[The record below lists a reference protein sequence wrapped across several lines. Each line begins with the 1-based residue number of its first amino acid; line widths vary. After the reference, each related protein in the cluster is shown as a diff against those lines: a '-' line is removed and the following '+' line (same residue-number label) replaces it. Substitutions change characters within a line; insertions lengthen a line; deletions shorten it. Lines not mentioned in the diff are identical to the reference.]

1 MRACM
6 HACSDSGVA
15 AAQMTT
21 GAPCISII
29 GGLTPIFRGTITVHN
44 KAFQQ
49 SVTLEF
55 RRDSAWKSLAFKE
68 VVKDGVGCTSWILY
82 MSSAPYLLGRQQWVC
97 MLWSLPLPALCTE

>member
-1 MRACM
+1 
-6 HACSDSGVA
+6 
-15 AAQMTT
+15 MTT

-29 GGLTPIFRGTITVHN
+29 GGLTPIFRGTIVVHN

-68 VVKDGVGCTSWILY
+68 VVKDGVGTS
-82 MSSAPYLLGRQQWVC
+82 VC
-97 MLWSLPLPALCTE
+97 NSVRHPSTSLCLVS

>member
-1 MRACM
+1 M
-6 HACSDSGVA
+6 HACERTACA

-29 GGLTPIFRGTITVHN
+29 GGLTPIFRGTIVVHN

-68 VVKDGVGCTSWILY
+68 VVKDGVGASVYYPSGT
-82 MSSAPYLLGRQQWVC
+82 A
-97 MLWSLPLPALCTE
+97 

>member
-1 MRACM
+1 
-6 HACSDSGVA
+6 
-15 AAQMTT
+15 MTT

-44 KAFQQ
+44 KEFQQ

-68 VVKDGVGCTSWILY
+68 VVKDGVG
-82 MSSAPYLLGRQQWVC
+82 SASCMPFMFPAPAGLLGLCLGTRPT
-97 MLWSLPLPALCTE
+97 SALAAL